1 MILTEKKPKD
11 LEIDNFDDYQGDFHE
26 GMEYE

>member
-11 LEIDNFDDYQGDFHE
+11 LEIENFDDYQGDFPE
-26 GMEYE
+26 GQEYS